1 MVLPAVSKKGKS
13 MGNLK
18 EYSKE
23 IKETAA
29 NLRIIDDALFRLM
42 GEKPGVCE
50 EILRT
55 LLDMPH
61 LQVVKVSVQS
71 VVQSFQREITLDAL
85 CMTQDGR
92 YCNVEVQKGNSNDD
106 IRRTR
111 FHAAALTAKYTPKGA
126 DFKNIPDVTIV
137 YISEYDVLKN
147 NQTVTH
153 VTRCMKNDESY
164 VPVKD
169 GEDIIFANT
178 CVNDGSDKSE
188 LLQLMLNKE
197 AFYNDKFPQIS
208 NAISYFKET
217 EGGQSEMCKIVED
230 YAKEYAKNSIQEAI
244 EAKKLADEAKKL
256 ADEAKK
262 LAEEEK
268 RKAEEE
274 KRKADEAESRAGKAI
289 ERNYRLIVNI
299 LSGRTYEEAAD
310 MLGISIEDVKE
321 AEAAIKAIDKKLVS
335 VVAMM
340 SSFGPIVALDNLGS
354 TLQNTFATGNRVLD
368 ILDEQP
374 VTKDITGCEEVEFN
388 GAATENVTF

>member
-1 MVLPAVSKKGKS
+1 
-13 MGNLK
+13 MGDLRQ
-18 EYSKE
+18 YSKE
-23 IKETAA
+23 TKEIAA

-42 GEKPGVCE
+42 GEKTGVCE

-55 LLDMPH
+55 LLDMPE

-71 VVQSFQREITLDAL
+71 VVQSFQREIILDAL

-111 FHAAALTAKYTPKGA
+111 FHAAALTSKYTAKGT
-126 DFKNIPDVTIV
+126 DFKNVPDVTIV
-137 YISEYDVLKN
+137 YISEYDVLKT

-153 VTRCMKNDESY
+153 VTRCMKNSDTY
-164 VPVKD
+164 IPIKD

-197 AFYNDKFPQIS
+197 AFYNEKFPQIS
-208 NAISYFKET
+208 NAINYFKGT

-230 YAKEYAKNSIQEAI
+230 YAKEYAKSSIQEAI
-244 EAKKLADEAKKL
+244 EAKKLAEEAKKV
-256 ADEAKK
+256 AEEAKK
-262 LAEEEK
+262 NAAEEKRKAEEEKRKAEEEK

-274 KRKADEAESRAGKAI
+274 KRKADAEKYKAEEAEKNAKEEKRKADEARKHADNAI

-321 AEAAIKAIDKKLVS
+321 AEAAIKAIDK
-335 VVAMM
+335 
-340 SSFGPIVALDNLGS
+340 
-354 TLQNTFATGNRVLD
+354 
-368 ILDEQP
+368 
-374 VTKDITGCEEVEFN
+374 
-388 GAATENVTF
+388 

>member
-42 GEKPGVCE
+42 GEKLGVCE

-274 KRKADEAESRAGKAI
+274 KRKAEEEKRKAEEAESRAGKAI

-321 AEAAIKAIDKKLVS
+321 AEAAIKAIDK
-335 VVAMM
+335 
-340 SSFGPIVALDNLGS
+340 
-354 TLQNTFATGNRVLD
+354 
-368 ILDEQP
+368 
-374 VTKDITGCEEVEFN
+374 
-388 GAATENVTF
+388 

>member
-55 LLDMPH
+55 LLDMPY

-126 DFKNIPDVTIV
+126 DFKNVPDVTIV

-197 AFYNDKFPQIS
+197 AF
-208 NAISYFKET
+208 
-217 EGGQSEMCKIVED
+217 
-230 YAKEYAKNSIQEAI
+230 
-244 EAKKLADEAKKL
+244 
-256 ADEAKK
+256 
-262 LAEEEK
+262 
-268 RKAEEE
+268 
-274 KRKADEAESRAGKAI
+274 
-289 ERNYRLIVNI
+289 
-299 LSGRTYEEAAD
+299 
-310 MLGISIEDVKE
+310 
-321 AEAAIKAIDKKLVS
+321 
-335 VVAMM
+335 
-340 SSFGPIVALDNLGS
+340 
-354 TLQNTFATGNRVLD
+354 
-368 ILDEQP
+368 
-374 VTKDITGCEEVEFN
+374 
-388 GAATENVTF
+388 

>member
-1 MVLPAVSKKGKS
+1 MEKYYIKFNEYEPKYVQIAENIKKLINSRVIKDGDKLPPIRELSKSLKVNNVTIVSCYNKLVAEGYAYQKMGSGTFAKKREIVDYFK
-13 MGNLK
+13 K

-126 DFKNIPDVTIV
+126 DFKNVPDVTIV

-256 ADEAKK
+256 A
-262 LAEEEK
+262 EEEK
-268 RKAEEE
+268 RKAE
-274 KRKADEAESRAGKAI
+274 EAESRAGKAI

-321 AEAAIKAIDKKLVS
+321 AEAAIKAIDK
-335 VVAMM
+335 
-340 SSFGPIVALDNLGS
+340 
-354 TLQNTFATGNRVLD
+354 
-368 ILDEQP
+368 
-374 VTKDITGCEEVEFN
+374 
-388 GAATENVTF
+388 

>member
-1 MVLPAVSKKGKS
+1 
-13 MGNLK
+13 
-18 EYSKE
+18 
-23 IKETAA
+23 
-29 NLRIIDDALFRLM
+29 
-42 GEKPGVCE
+42 
-50 EILRT
+50 
-55 LLDMPH
+55 MPH

-126 DFKNIPDVTIV
+126 DFKNVPDVTIV

-268 RKAEEE
+268 QKAEEE
-274 KRKADEAESRAGKAI
+274 KRKAEEAESRAGKAI

-321 AEAAIKAIDKKLVS
+321 AEAAIKAIDK
-335 VVAMM
+335 
-340 SSFGPIVALDNLGS
+340 
-354 TLQNTFATGNRVLD
+354 
-368 ILDEQP
+368 
-374 VTKDITGCEEVEFN
+374 
-388 GAATENVTF
+388 

>member
-1 MVLPAVSKKGKS
+1 
-13 MGNLK
+13 
-18 EYSKE
+18 
-23 IKETAA
+23 
-29 NLRIIDDALFRLM
+29 
-42 GEKPGVCE
+42 
-50 EILRT
+50 
-55 LLDMPH
+55 MPH

-126 DFKNIPDVTIV
+126 DFKNVPDVTIV

-188 LLQLMLNKE
+188 LL
-197 AFYNDKFPQIS
+197 QIS

-268 RKAEEE
+268 QKAEEEKQKAEEE
-274 KRKADEAESRAGKAI
+274 KRKAEEAESRAGKAI

-321 AEAAIKAIDKKLVS
+321 AEAAIKAIDK
-335 VVAMM
+335 
-340 SSFGPIVALDNLGS
+340 
-354 TLQNTFATGNRVLD
+354 
-368 ILDEQP
+368 
-374 VTKDITGCEEVEFN
+374 
-388 GAATENVTF
+388 

>member
-55 LLDMPH
+55 LLDMPY

-71 VVQSFQREITLDAL
+71 VVQIFQREITLDAL

-126 DFKNIPDVTIV
+126 DFKNVPDVTIV

-244 EAKKLADEAKKL
+244 EAKKLADEARNWQMKQRNLLKKKNKKL
-256 ADEAKK
+256 KKKNKK
-262 LAEEEK
+262 LKKKNEKLKKRRAELAK
-268 RKAEEE
+268 Q
-274 KRKADEAESRAGKAI
+274 
-289 ERNYRLIVNI
+289 L
-299 LSGRTYEEAAD
+299 
-310 MLGISIEDVKE
+310 KE
-321 AEAAIKAIDKKLVS
+321 IID
-335 VVAMM
+335 
-340 SSFGPIVALDNLGS
+340 
-354 TLQNTFATGNRVLD
+354 
-368 ILDEQP
+368 
-374 VTKDITGCEEVEFN
+374 
-388 GAATENVTF
+388 

>member
-1 MVLPAVSKKGKS
+1 MNEITLSSCVVLPAVSKKGKS

-29 NLRIIDDALFRLM
+29 NLRMIDDALFRLM

-85 CMTQDGR
+85 CKTQDGR

-111 FHAAALTAKYTPKGA
+111 FHAAALTAKYTPKGT
-126 DFKNIPDVTIV
+126 DFKNVPDVTIV

-153 VTRCMKNDESY
+153 VTRCMKNDEGY

-197 AFYNDKFPQIS
+197 AFYNEKFPKIS

-230 YAKEYAKNSIQEAI
+230 YAKEYAKSSIQEAI
-244 EAKKLADEAKKL
+244 EAKKLAEEAKR
-256 ADEAKK
+256 

-274 KRKADEAESRAGKAI
+274 KRKADEAKKNAEEEKRKADEAKKNADEEKRKADKAI
-289 ERNYRLIVNI
+289 EKNNRLIVNV
-299 LSGRTYEEAAD
+299 LLGRSYEEAAD
-310 MLGISIEDVKE
+310 VLGISV
-321 AEAAIKAIDKKLVS
+321 
-335 VVAMM
+335 
-340 SSFGPIVALDNLGS
+340 
-354 TLQNTFATGNRVLD
+354 
-368 ILDEQP
+368 
-374 VTKDITGCEEVEFN
+374 EEVKQAEELIKKN
-388 GAATENVTF
+388 DR

>member
-126 DFKNIPDVTIV
+126 DFPDVTIV

-256 ADEAKK
+256 AEEEKQK
-262 LAEEEK
+262 AEEEK
-268 RKAEEE
+268 RKAE
-274 KRKADEAESRAGKAI
+274 EAESRAGKAI

-321 AEAAIKAIDKKLVS
+321 AEAAIKAIDK
-335 VVAMM
+335 
-340 SSFGPIVALDNLGS
+340 
-354 TLQNTFATGNRVLD
+354 
-368 ILDEQP
+368 
-374 VTKDITGCEEVEFN
+374 
-388 GAATENVTF
+388 

>member
-1 MVLPAVSKKGKS
+1 MIFRRVS
-13 MGNLK
+13 
-18 EYSKE
+18 
-23 IKETAA
+23 
-29 NLRIIDDALFRLM
+29 
-42 GEKPGVCE
+42 
-50 EILRT
+50 
-55 LLDMPH
+55 
-61 LQVVKVSVQS
+61 
-71 VVQSFQREITLDAL
+71 EITLDAL

-321 AEAAIKAIDKKLVS
+321 AEAAIKAIDK
-335 VVAMM
+335 
-340 SSFGPIVALDNLGS
+340 
-354 TLQNTFATGNRVLD
+354 
-368 ILDEQP
+368 
-374 VTKDITGCEEVEFN
+374 
-388 GAATENVTF
+388 

>member
-1 MVLPAVSKKGKS
+1 

-55 LLDMPH
+55 LLDMPQ

-85 CMTQDGR
+85 CVTQDGR

-111 FHAAALTAKYTPKGA
+111 FHAAALTAKYTPKGT
-126 DFKNIPDVTIV
+126 DFKNVPDVTIV

-153 VTRCMKNDESY
+153 VTRCMKNDGSY
-164 VPVKD
+164 IPVKD

-188 LLQLMLNKE
+188 LMQLMLNKE
-197 AFYNDKFPQIS
+197 AFYNEKFPQIS
-208 NAISYFKET
+208 NAINYFKET

-230 YAKEYAKNSIQEAI
+230 YAKEYAKSSIQEAI
-244 EAKKLADEAKKL
+244 EAKKLAEEAKRL
-256 ADEAKK
+256 MEAEQRK
-262 LAEEEK
+262 AEDAK
-268 RKAEEE
+268 RKAEDAKREADEE
-274 KRKADEAESRAGKAI
+274 KRKADEEKRKAKEAKCKADKAI
-289 ERNYRLIVNI
+289 EKNNRLIVNV
-299 LSGRTYEEAAD
+299 LSGRSYEQAAEV
-310 MLGISIEDVKE
+310 LGISVEEVKQ
-321 AEAAIKAIDKKLVS
+321 AEAMLKK
-335 VVAMM
+335 
-340 SSFGPIVALDNLGS
+340 N
-354 TLQNTFATGNRVLD
+354 
-368 ILDEQP
+368 
-374 VTKDITGCEEVEFN
+374 
-388 GAATENVTF
+388 

>member
-1 MVLPAVSKKGKS
+1 M
-13 MGNLK
+13 
-18 EYSKE
+18 
-23 IKETAA
+23 
-29 NLRIIDDALFRLM
+29 
-42 GEKPGVCE
+42 
-50 EILRT
+50 
-55 LLDMPH
+55 
-61 LQVVKVSVQS
+61 LQ
-71 VVQSFQREITLDAL
+71 L
-85 CMTQDGR
+85 
-92 YCNVEVQKGNSNDD
+92 
-106 IRRTR
+106 
-111 FHAAALTAKYTPKGA
+111 
-126 DFKNIPDVTIV
+126 

-256 ADEAKK
+256 A
-262 LAEEEK
+262 EEEK

-274 KRKADEAESRAGKAI
+274 KRKAEEAESRAGKAI

-321 AEAAIKAIDKKLVS
+321 AEAAIKAIDK
-335 VVAMM
+335 
-340 SSFGPIVALDNLGS
+340 
-354 TLQNTFATGNRVLD
+354 
-368 ILDEQP
+368 
-374 VTKDITGCEEVEFN
+374 
-388 GAATENVTF
+388 

>member
-92 YCNVEVQKGNSNDD
+92 YCNVEAQKGNSNDD

-126 DFKNIPDVTIV
+126 DFKNVPDVTIV

-268 RKAEEE
+268 QKAEEE
-274 KRKADEAESRAGKAI
+274 KRKAEEAESRAGKAI

-321 AEAAIKAIDKKLVS
+321 AEAAIKAIDK
-335 VVAMM
+335 
-340 SSFGPIVALDNLGS
+340 
-354 TLQNTFATGNRVLD
+354 
-368 ILDEQP
+368 
-374 VTKDITGCEEVEFN
+374 
-388 GAATENVTF
+388 

>member
-1 MVLPAVSKKGKS
+1 

-55 LLDMPH
+55 LLDMPQ

-85 CMTQDGR
+85 CVTQDGR

-111 FHAAALTAKYTPKGA
+111 FHAAALTAKYTPKGT
-126 DFKNIPDVTIV
+126 DFKNVPDVTIV

-153 VTRCMKNDESY
+153 VTRCMKNDGSY
-164 VPVKD
+164 IPVKD

-188 LLQLMLNKE
+188 LMQLMLNKE
-197 AFYNDKFPQIS
+197 AFYNEKFPQIS
-208 NAISYFKET
+208 NAINYFKET

-230 YAKEYAKNSIQEAI
+230 YAKEYAKSSIQEAI
-244 EAKKLADEAKKL
+244 EAKKLAEEAKRL
-256 ADEAKK
+256 MEAEQRK
-262 LAEEEK
+262 AEDAK
-268 RKAEEE
+268 RKAEDAKREADEE
-274 KRKADEAESRAGKAI
+274 KRKADEEKRKADEEKRKAKEAKCKADKAI
-289 ERNYRLIVNI
+289 EKNNRLIVNV
-299 LSGRTYEEAAD
+299 LSGRSYEQAAEV
-310 MLGISIEDVKE
+310 LGISVEEVKQ
-321 AEAAIKAIDKKLVS
+321 AEAMLKK
-335 VVAMM
+335 
-340 SSFGPIVALDNLGS
+340 N
-354 TLQNTFATGNRVLD
+354 
-368 ILDEQP
+368 
-374 VTKDITGCEEVEFN
+374 
-388 GAATENVTF
+388 